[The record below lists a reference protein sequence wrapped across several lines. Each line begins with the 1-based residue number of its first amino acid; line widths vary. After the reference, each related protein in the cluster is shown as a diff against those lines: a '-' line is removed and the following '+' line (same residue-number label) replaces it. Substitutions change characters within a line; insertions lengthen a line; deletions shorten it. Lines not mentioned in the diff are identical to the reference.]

1 LRKTARENRK
11 RKVIGMKKKK
21 KTLLY
26 KIVFKISYHITFIYF
41 IIKGLLGGKD
51 K

>member
-1 LRKTARENRK
+1 MEKGTKIDKL
-11 RKVIGMKKKK
+11 I
-21 KTLLY
+21 L
-26 KIVFKISYHITFIYF
+26 KIVFKISYHVTFVYF